1 MANLVKG
8 RATGAET
15 VADHLQFEAD
25 TILEEVCHRF
35 PHYRDQ
41 LQGVSIRMSGR
52 LTSSAGNACPRRKQI
67 GLSLPIFSL
76 EENRGEFRN
85 TVLHELAHVIAG
97 PRVRAHGVEWRRIFL
112 ELGGNGKRTHQM
124 RARGRHHRHA
134 VHCEKCHDSIEV
146 GTRMRNSIA
155 KGRRDY
161 LHVGCGGVL
170 SCLNEEPSGKSPTS
184 EGEEEASSWISD
196 LSKKIQQGTLFR
208 LFGGN

>member
-1 MANLVKG
+1 MASLADQGNT
-8 RATGAET
+8 AT
-15 VADHLQFEAD
+15 VADLLQSEAD
-25 TILEEVCHRF
+25 EVLAEVWQKF
-35 PHYRDQ
+35 PHYRDH
-41 LQGVSIRMSGR
+41 LQGTSIRISGR
-52 LTSSAGNACPRRKQI
+52 LTSSAGNACPKRKQI

-97 PRVRAHGVEWRRIFL
+97 PAVRAHGVEWRRIFL

-124 RARGRHHRHA
+124 RAKGRHHRHT
-134 VHCEKCHDSIEV
+134 VHCEKCHDPIEV

-170 SCLNEEPSGKSPTS
+170 TCPTEAPVES
-184 EGEEEASSWISD
+184 AESSDREEESSSWISD

-208 LFGGN
+208 FFGGS